1 MSGLLVVGSLFLL
14 TFFIEKTTNLKPTIN
29 YNNKFEYI
37 PILTANIYADLFII
51 FVAFSKIYFNIKSL
65 EGWYKKY
72 RLSAMIADI
81 LIGVLYMLLGR
92 YVVYKSGLEIGL
104 TAFAAVC
111 VFIQIV
117 FDFLFYIFFSIIPK
131 GSNNMLDFFKGYS
144 KEAGTGALLGDSF
157 LVLMAVILSAFLNQ
171 ASYDTNIVLLIT
183 SIYLTPYFIYM
194 KD

>member
-1 MSGLLVVGSLFLL
+1 MSGLLVVGLLFLL
-14 TFFIEKTTNLKPTIN
+14 TFFIEKTTNLKPTID

-92 YVVYKSGLEIGL
+92 YVVYTSGVEVGL
-104 TAFAAVC
+104 TSFAAIC
-111 VFIQIV
+111 VFIQII
-117 FDFLFYIFFSIIPK
+117 FDFLFYMFFSIIPK

-171 ASYDTNIVLLIT
+171 ASYDTNIVVLIT